1 MFFRIFN
8 FIHCISFVVNFYAL
22 VTVAFDRLR
31 RDQTTA
37 QIAKPNTN
45 TAAST
50 IITICPIDFHILI
63 NKNHKHTT
71 NEKKLTTN
79 LATIR
84 LCQYCY
90 QAPVNWNRTIFK
102 KLLSICKN
110 DNYRCYES
118 WRVGRSRCRL
128 WSIRFIDRYHDLLTF
143 QINVFKK

>member
-1 MFFRIFN
+1 MFFSHFQFYSLHFLRCQFLRIGHGGIRSSSTWPNNGPNRQAKHQHSRKHNNHNMSYRFSYFN
-8 FIHCISFVVNFYAL
+8 L
-22 VTVAFDRLR
+22 
-31 RDQTTA
+31 
-37 QIAKPNTN
+37 
-45 TAAST
+45 
-50 IITICPIDFHILI
+50 
-63 NKNHKHTT
+63 KNHKHT
-71 NEKKLTTN
+71 TTN

-102 KLLSICKN
+102 KLLFDCKN

-143 QINVFKK
+143 QINDF